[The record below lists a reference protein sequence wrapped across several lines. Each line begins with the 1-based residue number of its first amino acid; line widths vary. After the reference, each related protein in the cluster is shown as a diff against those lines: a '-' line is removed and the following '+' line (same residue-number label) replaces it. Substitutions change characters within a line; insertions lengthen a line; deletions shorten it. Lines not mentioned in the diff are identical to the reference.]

1 MIIDVGNPQL
11 SMHSIREVGG
21 VDDVK
26 NGTDLLK
33 VNYYITKKK
42 QLLTVSLY
50 RHSLSYSLLLTHESL
65 LINKKN
71 REKIDKFKLVSCC
84 QLLYLRNVLM
94 IIHFSYFFFF
104 CALLF
109 LIFLN
114 FFFFFFFLT
123 FSRHSF

>member
-50 RHSLSYSLLLTHESL
+50 RHSLSYSLLLTQESL

-94 IIHFSYFFFF
+94 IIHLSYFFF